1 MQVPPEGSGAPSA
14 AGGRLAAGGAGSTGD
29 AGLFGMAGTCPCG
42 TGGTAGSD
50 GNDGGSG
57 AGRAGAQGGSGDA
70 EAGAAAESPIGGEA
84 GAGLGGQVA
93 SAGSGA
99 SLAGAGG
106 ATAGSSGDSAGGAS
120 GGDAAVLPVDLPNT
134 PVTGAL
140 TVSTNAVWEVDGTFL
155 PTFEIHTPS
164 ASYWLVKSL
173 GMIVSLVDSVPGGQR
188 QWLNFSSGFRPL
200 RGLPSYGT
208 FDGPETMTT
217 TVDVDSQTSTHLRL
231 LSVSDTASWRLV
243 WDFYP
248 THVTLTVNAAPV
260 PYGIAYRGVPGGG
273 SLDTARFVLAD
284 GTEQSALTSS
294 VTDWAGPAEWAY
306 LSDRT
311 LGRSLFAIHHAD
323 DSITDRY
330 EVKDNDS
337 AMISFGDGNLA
348 GLPQRFSFGVIA
360 SSDDRTVKDR
370 VDFVIGAI
378 R

>member
-1 MQVPPEGSGAPSA
+1 MQGPPESSGAPSA
-14 AGGRLAAGGAGSTGD
+14 GGGGLAGGGVGSTGD
-29 AGLFGMAGTCPCG
+29 GGLFGMAGTCLCG
-42 TGGTAGSD
+42 VGGTGSD
-50 GNDGGSG
+50 GNVGGSG
-57 AGRAGAQGGSGDA
+57 ANRGGAEGGSADA
-70 EAGAAAESPIGGEA
+70 EAGAGAEPPIGAQG
-84 GAGLGGQVA
+84 GAGIGGQVA

-99 SLAGAGG
+99 SLAGGG
-106 ATAGSSGDSAGGAS
+106 ASTAGSSGNSASGAG

-140 TVSTNAVWEVDGTFL
+140 TVSTNAVWEVDGSFL

-200 RGLPSYGT
+200 RGLPSHGT
-208 FDGPETMTT
+208 FGDTETMTT
-217 TVDVDSQTSTHLRL
+217 TIDVDSQTSTHLRL
-231 LSVSDTASWRLV
+231 LSISETGDWRLV

-284 GTEQSALTSS
+284 GTDQPALTSS

-337 AMISFGDGNLA
+337 ATISFGDGNLA
-348 GLPQRFSFGVIA
+348 ELPQRFSFGVIA
-360 SSDDRTVKDR
+360 SSDYRTVKDR
-370 VDFVIGAI
+370 ADFVIGAI